1 MPLVV
6 TALDAALDLPAP
18 GAGGAEPPPT
28 VLGRALK
35 RVGAVADADARN
47 VSRAQ
52 IEVRLVSD
60 HLGAGCRVTAVGENP
75 TPWFPSRREG
85 LAGSEDGTSEPSKR
99 LLRKGESAVLRD
111 GDGLGLCQTDA
122 PPGAL
127 RFQSARAART
137 LGPEALFDVDTRNT
151 KLAFTPPGRSTG
163 RATPFTDG
171 AGRDADADAD
181 AIDSRDER
189 NEKDDSK
196 VSDALF
202 VENSARG
209 AKRARDVD
217 EDLMTIDHANVI
229 EPLTL
234 PLKYGFRRPI
244 VLVLSGAPGS
254 GKSTFCASLPN
265 DTWTVVNQDTAGK
278 NGKPG
283 TRAKCVQLVRGALNK
298 GRNVAVDRC
307 GLTSEQRQD
316 FVSLARERGALA
328 HALWLDPPRELLFER
343 LRNRRNHPTVKDGA
357 GVAVCKR
364 MLGAKANAPPGKK
377 EGFVRVTRCA
387 NESDVERALAGY
399 RRITDVASDG
409 GGDGGGD
416 EKSVGVAEFPKA
428 EGAAATPAKPSDAS
442 PNAFAVMMGAAK
454 SNAKTP
460 PGSAKKHTNA
470 SASKPKPEKGG
481 GSWRDALSA
490 MAADPATHAERGA
503 VVFFDDELVVAK
515 DAYPKSRTHLLVL
528 ARDTRF
534 AEGPK
539 ALRSSDASLV
549 RRMMRAGLECA
560 SKLVGNSSET
570 AEVDFENQFRCGFHA
585 SPSMRTAHMH
595 VVSLDLRGSGMKT
608 RRHWNSFATSF
619 FKEAEETA
627 IFLEKGNEILD
638 WDVAELERVVA
649 MTPLRCHKCGD
660 GPFNTMPKLFAHCDA
675 CESEGFSVRTDS
687 SL

>member
-75 TPWFPSRREG
+75 TPWFPSGREG

-127 RFQSARAART
+127 RFQSARAARM
-137 LGPEALFDVDTRNT
+137 LGPEALFDVDARNT
-151 KLAFTPPGRSTG
+151 
-163 RATPFTDG
+163 
-171 AGRDADADAD
+171 
-181 AIDSRDER
+181 
-189 NEKDDSK
+189 
-196 VSDALF
+196 
-202 VENSARG
+202 
-209 AKRARDVD
+209 KRARDEA
-217 EDLMTIDHANVI
+217 EDPMNRCVKTDRTNANVF
-229 EPLTL
+229 EPPSSKPT
-234 PLKYGFRRPI
+234 KPI

-254 GKSTFCASLPN
+254 GKSTFCASLPL
-265 DTWTVVNQDTAGK
+265 DAWTIVNQDTAGK

-283 TRAKCVQLVRGALNK
+283 TRQQCVERVISALAIK
-298 GRNVAVDRC
+298 RNVAIDRC
-307 GLTSEQRQD
+307 GLTLEQRET
-316 FVSLARERGALA
+316 FVRLAFERGAEA
-328 HALWLDPPRELLFER
+328 HALWLDLPRELLFER
-343 LRNRRNHPTVKDGA
+343 LRNRTNHPTVRDGG
-357 GVAVCKR
+357 GVGVCKR
-364 MLGAKANAPPGKK
+364 MLGAKANAPPDKK
-377 EGFVRVTRCA
+377 EGFARVTRCA
-387 NESDVERALAGY
+387 NEWDVERALAGY
-399 RRITDVASDG
+399 RRVTNVASG
-409 GGDGGGD
+409 GGGGGD
-416 EKSVGVAEFPKA
+416 EKSVGGAAFPKA
-428 EGAAATPAKPSDAS
+428 DGAAATLAKPAS

-454 SNAKTP
+454 ANAKTP
-460 PGSAKKHTNA
+460 PGSAKKQTPASASA
-470 SASKPKPEKGG
+470 SASKPFGG

-490 MAADPATHAERGA
+490 MAADPATHAGGSGA

-528 ARDTRF
+528 ARDTRL

-539 ALRSSDASLV
+539 ALRSSDAPLV

-560 SKLVGNSSET
+560 RKLVGNASET
-570 AEVDFENQFRCGFHA
+570 AEDDFDDFVGKRFRCGFHA

-627 IFLEKGNEILD
+627 IRLETEKKKLD
-638 WDVAELERVVA
+638 WDVVELERIVA

-660 GPFNTMPKLFAHCDA
+660 GPFNTMPKLFAHCDK
-675 CESEGFSVRTDS
+675 CDKEGFSVRTDS

>member
-75 TPWFPSRREG
+75 TPWFPSGREG

-171 AGRDADADAD
+171 AGRDADADA
-181 AIDSRDER
+181 IDSRDEK
-189 NEKDDSK
+189 NENDDSK

-202 VENSARG
+202 VEKSARG
-209 AKRARDVD
+209 AKRARDED
-217 EDLMTIDHANVI
+217 EDPMTTDHATVI

-265 DTWTVVNQDTAGK
+265 DAWTVVNQDTAGK

-316 FVSLARERGALA
+316 FVRLARERGAEA
-328 HALWLDPPRELLFER
+328 HALWLDLPRELLFER
-343 LRNRRNHPTVKDGA
+343 LRHRTNHPTVKDGS

-377 EGFVRVTRCA
+377 EGFERVTRCA
-387 NESDVERALAGY
+387 NESDVERALAEY
-399 RRITDVASDG
+399 RRITDLASDG
-409 GGDGGGD
+409 VGVGDGD
-416 EKSVGVAEFPKA
+416 AEFPKA
-428 EGAAATPAKPSDAS
+428 DGAAATPAKPQSS

-454 SNAKTP
+454 ASAKTP
-460 PGSAKKHTNA
+460 PGSAKKEKHTNA
-470 SASKPKPEKGG
+470 SASASNPEKGG

-528 ARDTRF
+528 ARDTRL

-560 SKLVGNSSET
+560 RRLVGNSSDR
-570 AEVDFENQFRCGFHA
+570 AEDDFGNRFRCGFHA

-619 FKEAEETA
+619 FKEAEEAA
-627 IFLEKGNEILD
+627 IDLEKGSERLD